1 MKSIIRYSLILMII
15 GCSTTTF
22 AQYAAH
28 GLKGGLTIGTQKW
41 NGQDREA
48 LFSYHA
54 GYVYESYTSNNKFS
68 YLVELGY
75 HVKGSAVRTNFYDL
89 AGNLRQITT
98 RNKFGQAGLLVG
110 AKSLLDVEF
119 GGSNVYYMIGARLEY
134 TATDSIETI
143 ANLSRYINRINYGIT
158 VGGGLEFKL
167 ADKALAFLE
176 VQISPDFSQQIFMPP
191 GNYIANYN
199 GNTVFVQFQEQK
211 VINTAV
217 EVTVGL
223 KLQRY

>member
-1 MKSIIRYSLILMII
+1 MKSILQYSLIFILI
-15 GCSTTTF
+15 GCSTMAF

-28 GLKGGLTIGTQKW
+28 GVKGGLTIGTQKW

-48 LFSYHA
+48 LFSYNA
-54 GYVYESYTSNNKFS
+54 GYVYENYTSNEKFS
-68 YLVELGY
+68 YLLELGY

-89 AGNLRQITT
+89 SGNLRQITT
-98 RNKFGQAGLLVG
+98 RNKFGQAGLLIG
-110 AKSLLDVEF
+110 AKSVLDTKF
-119 GGSNVYYMIGARLEY
+119 AGAKVYYLIGARLEY

-143 ANLSRYINRINYGIT
+143 ANLSNYINRVNYGIT
-158 VGGGLEFKL
+158 VGGGLEFKI
-167 ADKALAFLE
+167 ADKALVCFE

-191 GNYIANYN
+191 GNYIANYG

-211 VINTAV
+211 VINTVVEIGAV
-217 EVTVGL
+217 L